1 MKLPLPTRRV
11 PGGQGRLSELNSAQ
25 KLAKCRCR
33 RRSNQRPHAIFL
45 MFLYSKLYSETVVFE
60 AIQLTQLFPAG
71 CRAIQ
76 LYSGCILY
84 SYTCYTLYS
93 AIQSPS
99 ALHAKKTE
107 K

>member
-76 LYSGCILY
+76 LYS
-84 SYTCYTLYS
+84 
-93 AIQSPS
+93 AIQRLYTIQLYMLYTIQRYTIPLWS
-99 ALHAKKTE
+99 
-107 K
+107 